1 MHQHI
6 LKLYNSAKKQQR
18 LIIGLMSGT
27 SLDGL
32 DVALC
37 QISGQGMETQI
48 SVLAFETVDY
58 DDDYK
63 QKIKKVFAKR
73 ECDLELVTL
82 LHPWVGALHGKMVN
96 QCLAKWNIAADDID
110 AIASHGQTIY
120 HCPKS
125 QHSHA
130 DFNHGTLQIGDS
142 DHLAVTTGITTIAD
156 FRQKHIAAGGEGAPL
171 AVYGDYLFFTSA
183 DENRILLNMGGIA
196 NLTYL
201 PRSADASAVFSS
213 DIGPGNTIM
222 DAYIQR
228 YFAPLHYDKDSQVA
242 AQGTVNQALLT
253 ALCDNEFFSLALPKT
268 TGPEV
273 FNLQYLARAQAAT
286 NTTELTHPDVMATL
300 NRFSAQVIANAINDC
315 SAKLDNVAVYA
326 SGGGIHNPLLMQ
338 HILSLCPQLQMIK
351 NTHAL
356 GIDPDAKE
364 AVLFAILANECLAGG
379 QQRFGNQAQGIP
391 TITMGK
397 VSFAD

>member
-1 MHQHI
+1 MHRHI
-6 LKLYNSAKKQQR
+6 LQLYNSAKKQQR

-37 QISGQGMETQI
+37 KVSGHGMNTQI
-48 SVLAFETVDY
+48 DVLAFDTVDY

-63 QKIKKVFAKR
+63 QKIKTVFAKR

-82 LHPWVGALHGKMVN
+82 LHPWVGQLHGKMVL
-96 QCLAKWNIAADDID
+96 QCLAKWEVAAADID
-110 AIASHGQTIY
+110 VIASHGQTIY

-125 QHSHA
+125 QHNQS

-142 DHLAVTTGITTIAD
+142 DHLAVTTGITTIGD

-171 AVYGDYLFFTSA
+171 AVYGDYLFFSSLT
-183 DENRILLNMGGIA
+183 ENRILLNMGGIA
-196 NLTYL
+196 NLTFL
-201 PRSADASAVFSS
+201 PQSADASAVFSS

-228 YFAPLHYDKDSQVA
+228 HFAPLHYDNDSLIA
-242 AQGTVNQALLT
+242 NQGQINQPLLDE
-253 ALCDNEFFSLALPKT
+253 LCQDEFFNLDFPKT

-273 FNLQYLARAQAAT
+273 FNLAYLHQAQTTT
-286 NTTELTHPDVMATL
+286 NTLQLSHEDVMATL
-300 NRFSAQVIANAINDC
+300 NRFSAMMIAQAINQC
-315 SAKLDNVAVYA
+315 SEKLADVTVYA
-326 SGGGIHNPLLMQ
+326 SGGGIHNPLLMK
-338 HILSLCPQLQMIK
+338 HILSLCPQLHEIK

>member
-6 LKLYNSAKKQQR
+6 FQLYNSAKKQHK

-37 QISGQGMETQI
+37 KVSGHGMDTKIEL
-48 SVLAFETVDY
+48 LAFDTIDY

-63 QKIKKVFAKR
+63 QKIKTVFAKR

-82 LHPWVGALHGKMVN
+82 LHPWVGKLHGNMVT
-96 QCLAKWNIAADDID
+96 QCLAKWGVAANDID
-110 AIASHGQTIY
+110 VIASHGQTIY
-120 HCPKS
+120 HCPKN
-125 QHSHA
+125 QHTQA

-142 DHLAVTTGITTIAD
+142 DHLAVTTGITTIGD

-171 AVYGDYLFFTSA
+171 AVYGDYLFFTSG

-201 PRSADASAVFSS
+201 PKSADANAVFSS

-228 YFAPLHYDKDSQVA
+228 YFAPLHYDKDSQIA
-242 AQGTVNQALLT
+242 SQGKINQALLKQ
-253 ALCDNEFFSLALPKT
+253 LCDNEFFSLAFPKT

-273 FNLQYLARAQAAT
+273 FNLQYLARAQVVS

-300 NRFSAQVIANAINDC
+300 NRFSAQIIAQAINDC
-315 SAKLDNVAVYA
+315 SVELDSVAVYA

-338 HILSLCPQLQMIK
+338 HILALCPKLSVINNTQL
-351 NTHAL
+351 L

-379 QQRFGNQAQGIP
+379 QNRFGNAEQGIP
-391 TITMGK
+391 NVTMGK
-397 VSFAD
+397 ISFAD

>member
-6 LKLYNSAKKQQR
+6 LKLYNSAKKPKR

-37 QISGQGMETQI
+37 QVSGQGMETQI
-48 SVLAFETVDY
+48 EVLAFETVDY

-63 QKIKKVFAKR
+63 QKIKTVFAKR
-73 ECDLELVTL
+73 ESDLELVTL
-82 LHPWVGALHGKMVN
+82 LHPWIGVLHGKMVN
-96 QCLAKWNIAADDID
+96 QCLAKWAVSASEIDI
-110 AIASHGQTIY
+110 IASHGQTIY

-125 QHSHA
+125 QHTQA

-142 DHLAVTTGITTIAD
+142 DHLAVTTGITTIGD

-171 AVYGDYLFFTSA
+171 AVYGDYLFFTSR

-201 PRSADASAVFSS
+201 PKSADARTVFSS

-242 AQGTVNQALLT
+242 CQGEVNKALLT
-253 ALCDNEFFSLALPKT
+253 ELCNNEFFSMAFPKT

-273 FNLQYLARAQAAT
+273 FNLQYLTRAQAVS
-286 NTTELTHPDVMATL
+286 NTTELTHQDVMATL
-300 NRFSAQVIANAINDC
+300 NYFSAQEIAKAINDC
-315 SAKLDNVAVYA
+315 SAQLESVAVYA

-338 HILSLCPQLQMIK
+338 HILALCPKLTIIEDTQS
-351 NTHAL
+351 L

-364 AVLFAILANECLAGG
+364 AVLFAILANECLVGG
-379 QQRFGNQAQGIP
+379 QSRFGNAEQGIP
-391 TITMGK
+391 DVTMGK
-397 VSFAD
+397 ISFAD

>member
-6 LKLYNSAKKQQR
+6 IKLYNSAKKQHR

-37 QISGQGMETQI
+37 KVSGSGMNTQI
-48 SVLAFETVDY
+48 ELLSFETVEY

-63 QKIKKVFAKR
+63 HKIKAVFAKR
-73 ECDLELVTL
+73 QSDLELVTL
-82 LHPWVGALHGKMVN
+82 LHPWVGAFHGEIVN
-96 QCLAKWNIAADDID
+96 QCLAKWNIAADKVDV
-110 AIASHGQTIY
+110 IASHGQTIY

-125 QHSHA
+125 QHQHS

-142 DHLAVTTGITTIAD
+142 DHLAVTTGITTLGD

-171 AVYGDYLFFTSA
+171 AVYGDYLFFTSG

-201 PRSADASAVFSS
+201 PKSADASVVFSS

-228 YFAPLHYDKDSQVA
+228 YFAPLHFDKDSLIA
-242 AQGTVNQALLT
+242 SQGTVSKALL
-253 ALCDNEFFSLALPKT
+253 AELCDNAFFRLPMPKT

-273 FNLQYLARAQAAT
+273 FNLQYLQRAQAKSD
-286 NTTELTHPDVMATL
+286 TTALTHQDVLATL
-300 NRFSAQVIANAINDC
+300 TRFSAQVIANAINE
-315 SAKLDNVAVYA
+315 SSV
-326 SGGGIHNPLLMQ
+326 
-338 HILSLCPQLQMIK
+338 
-351 NTHAL
+351 
-356 GIDPDAKE
+356 
-364 AVLFAILANECLAGG
+364 
-379 QQRFGNQAQGIP
+379 
-391 TITMGK
+391 
-397 VSFAD
+397 

>member
-1 MHQHI
+1 MHPHI
-6 LKLYNSAKKQQR
+6 AKLYQSAKKSHK

-37 QISGQGMETQI
+37 KVSGQGMQTKI
-48 SVLAFETVDY
+48 DVLAFDTVDY

-63 QKIKKVFAKR
+63 QKIKQVFAKR

-82 LHPWVGALHGKMVN
+82 LNPWIGKLHGTMVK
-96 QCLAKWNIAADDID
+96 QCLAKWQVPAEDID
-110 AIASHGQTIY
+110 VIASHGQTIY

-125 QHSHA
+125 QHQHD

-142 DHLAVTTGITTIAD
+142 DHLAVTTGITTIGD

-171 AVYGDYLFFTSA
+171 AVYGDYLFFTSHQ
-183 DENRILLNMGGIA
+183 ENRILLNMGGIA
-196 NLTYL
+196 NLTFL
-201 PRSADASAVFSS
+201 PKSADTNAVFSS

-222 DAYIQR
+222 DAYVQTH
-228 YFAPLHYDKDSQVA
+228 FAPLHYDKDSLIA
-242 AQGTVNQALLT
+242 KQGVINTSLLEV
-253 ALCDNEFFSLALPKT
+253 LCNDAFFDLAFPKT

-273 FNLQYLARAQAAT
+273 FNLAYLTNAQAIS
-286 NTTELTHPDVMATL
+286 NTLDISHYDVMATL
-300 NRFSAQVIANAINDC
+300 NRFSALMIAKAINQC
-315 SAKLDNVAVYA
+315 SEQLFDIAVYA
-326 SGGGIHNPLLMQ
+326 SGGGIHNPLLME
-338 HILSLCPQLQMIK
+338 HILSLCPPLSEVK
-351 NTHAL
+351 NTQAL

-379 QQRFGNQAQGIP
+379 QSRFGNAEQGIP
-391 TITMGK
+391 YVTMGK
-397 VSFAD
+397 ISFAD

>member
-82 LHPWVGALHGKMVN
+82 SHPWVGALHGKMVN

-171 AVYGDYLFFTSA
+171 AVYGDYLFFTST

>member
-1 MHQHI
+1 MHTHI
-6 LKLYNSAKKQQR
+6 EKLYQSAQKHHK

-37 QISGQGMETQI
+37 KVSGHGMDTKVE
-48 SVLAFETVDY
+48 VLAFDTVDY

-73 ECDLELVTL
+73 ESDLELVTL
-82 LHPWVGALHGKMVN
+82 LNPWIGKLHGAMVN
-96 QCLAKWNIAADDID
+96 QCLAKWQISADDID
-110 AIASHGQTIY
+110 VIASHGQTIY

-125 QHSHA
+125 QHQHD
-130 DFNHGTLQIGDS
+130 DFLHGTLQIGDS
-142 DHLAVTTGITTIAD
+142 DHLAVTTGIVTIGD

-171 AVYGDYLFFTSA
+171 AVYGDYLFFTSSQ
-183 DENRILLNMGGIA
+183 ENRILLNMGGIA
-196 NLTYL
+196 NLTFL
-201 PRSADASAVFSS
+201 PKSADASAVFSS

-222 DAYIQR
+222 DAYIQMH
-228 YFAPLHYDKDSQVA
+228 FAPLQYDKDSLIA
-242 AQGTVNQALLT
+242 KQGTINKALLE
-253 ALCDNEFFSLALPKT
+253 ALRSDAFFDLAMPKT

-273 FNLQYLARAQAAT
+273 FNLAYLAKAQANSHT
-286 NTTELTHPDVMATL
+286 SDISHYDVMATL
-300 NRFSAQVIANAINDC
+300 NRFSAMMIANAINQC
-315 SAKLDNVAVYA
+315 AKQLTDIAVYA
-326 SGGGIHNPLLMQ
+326 SGGGVHNPLLME
-338 HILSLCPQLQMIK
+338 HILSLCPQLTK
-351 NTHAL
+351 VNNTHAL

-379 QQRFGNQAQGIP
+379 KQCFGNQAQGIP

>member
-1 MHQHI
+1 MHKHI
-6 LKLYNSAKKQQR
+6 SQLYESARKQNKM
-18 LIIGLMSGT
+18 IIGLMSGT

-37 QISGQGMETQI
+37 KVSGQGMDTKIE
-48 SVLAFETVDY
+48 VLAFDTVDY

-63 QKIKKVFAKR
+63 QKIKMVFAKR

-82 LHPWVGALHGKMVN
+82 LNPWIGKLHGSMVN
-96 QCLAKWNIAADDID
+96 QCLHKWNIKSSDID

-125 QHSHA
+125 QHQHN
-130 DFNHGTLQIGDS
+130 DFEHGTLQIGDS
-142 DHLAVTTGITTIAD
+142 DHLAVTTGITTIGD

-171 AVYGDYLFFTSA
+171 AVYGDYLFFTSTS
-183 DENRILLNMGGIA
+183 ENRILLNMGGIA
-196 NLTYL
+196 NLTFL
-201 PRSADASAVFSS
+201 PQSADASAVFSS

-222 DAYIQR
+222 DVYIQTH
-228 YFAPLHYDKDSQVA
+228 FAPLHYDKDSLIA
-242 AQGTVNQALLT
+242 KQGVINTSLLEV
-253 ALCDNEFFSLALPKT
+253 LCDDVFFDLDFPKT

-273 FNLQYLARAQAAT
+273 FNLAYLAKAQAKS
-286 NTTELTHPDVMATL
+286 NTVDISHYDVMATL
-300 NRFSAQVIANAINDC
+300 NRFSAMMIAKAINQCAEQLID
-315 SAKLDNVAVYA
+315 VAVYA

-338 HILSLCPQLQMIK
+338 HILSLCPKLNEIK
-351 NTHAL
+351 NTHEL

-379 QQRFGNQAQGIP
+379 QQSFGNQAQGIP

-397 VSFAD
+397 ISFAD

>member
-142 DHLAVTTGITTIAD
+142 DHLAVTTGITTIGD

-201 PRSADASAVFSS
+201 PRTADASAVFSS

-379 QQRFGNQAQGIP
+379 QQRFSNQAQGIP

>member
-142 DHLAVTTGITTIAD
+142 DHLAVTTGITTIGD